1 MFTNRRPRAIREDS
15 IASDASSSHSGTAL
29 SNARPIEHQD
39 GEVSESNDSEED
51 EDESVID
58 VEGEEQDPIGE
69 YEEAVAASALSDTSS
84 NPEEDNDP
92 TSISF
97 GALARAQASLQGTD
111 SRKRKRDAH
120 PPPFSSS
127 STIQSTRHT
136 GTISSSDPNDH
147 TAEALERKAGQ
158 KKHKDNLL
166 LKKQPSHTRT
176 RLSKHAPTELTSK
189 RAVSRKR
196 SVVGNIPKREAR
208 DPRFESALG
217 PLNEQKVKSNYAF
230 LTGYEDDEL
239 RALKLQIKRISTT
252 TTTADAKSKSKQQQQ
267 NQNVT
272 DVHVQREKDRL
283 KREVMIMTSRRKAQ
297 ERKDAEQ
304 EVRRRHR
311 REEKARVET
320 TGKQPF
326 YLKKAEVKK
335 EALVERYKGM
345 KGKEVDK
352 LVERRRKKKAGR
364 EKKNLPRARRGDD
377 DAG

>member
-1 MFTNRRPRAIREDS
+1 MFTNRRPRAIREGS
-15 IASDASSSHSGTAL
+15 IASEASSSHSGTAL
-29 SNARPIEHQD
+29 SNARSIEHQH
-39 GEVSESNDSEED
+39 GKVSESNDSEED
-51 EDESVID
+51 EDENENVID
-58 VEGEEQDPIGE
+58 VEGEDQNGVGE
-69 YEEAVAASALSDTSS
+69 HEEDVAASALSDTSS
-84 NPEEDNDP
+84 DPEEDNDP

-111 SRKRKRDAH
+111 SRKRKRD
-120 PPPFSSS
+120 PPSPFAS

-136 GTISSSDPNDH
+136 GTFSPSDPNDH

-158 KKHKDNLL
+158 KKHKDNLR
-166 LKKQPSHTRT
+166 KQQASHTR

-252 TTTADAKSKSKQQQQ
+252 DAKSKPKQQKQ
-267 NQNVT
+267 NQNVA
-272 DVHVQREKDRL
+272 DEAPNVHVQQREKDRL
-283 KREVMIMTSRRKAQ
+283 KREVMRMESRRKAQ

-311 REEKARVET
+311 REEKAKVEA
-320 TGKQPF
+320 TGKTPF

-364 EKKNLPRARRGDD
+364 EKKNLPRARRGE